1 MLPCARGNISKPT
14 LFPELTLCSRYLR
27 HHEKKVNLKATYIE
41 ARDWPV
47 FRGGYFD
54 LFKFLAFCGLYF
66 FILTLQLDVSSVY
79 RIDEALR
86 QSVIDEGGAL
96 QDVTDHGAF
105 FQYLEE
111 TIMPNV
117 FPGEWYNSEPL
128 ATADTG
134 FVLDYNKL
142 VGGLLVTQKR
152 GTLLPACKLPYFDSY
167 PSPYENFYGNCFSE
181 DGMAIHVSAE
191 QKKADNGSLMH
202 PTMKWE
208 ASPGWTVHVPWSSKI
223 DSYTIY
229 NDTQRKECE
238 MALAK
243 RDPRLG
249 AIYTNHGEANPKCIM
264 VVEDEV
270 R

>member
-1 MLPCARGNISKPT
+1 MCWAAFAACIWPQLRLAAVGRRIGTQPAWRTYVLK
-14 LFPELTLCSRYLR
+14 YL
-27 HHEKKVNLKATYIE
+27 
-41 ARDWPV
+41 
-47 FRGGYFD
+47 
-54 LFKFLAFCGLYF
+54 
-66 FILTLQLDVSSVY
+66 
-79 RIDEALR
+79 
-86 QSVIDEGGAL
+86 GAL
-96 QDVTDHGAF
+96 
-105 FQYLEE
+105 
-111 TIMPNV
+111 
-117 FPGEWYNSEPL
+117 
-128 ATADTG
+128 
-134 FVLDYNKL
+134 
-142 VGGLLVTQKR
+142 
-152 GTLLPACKLPYFDSY
+152 
-167 PSPYENFYGNCFSE
+167 
-181 DGMAIHVSAE
+181 E